1 MKKKKGKVILV
12 GAGPGEPGLLTL
24 KGAEMLR
31 KAEAVVYDWLASPE
45 LLHLAPQAEK
55 VFVGKK
61 GGTHYKKQK
70 EINKILQRFA
80 RQGKFVV
87 RLKGGDPFIF
97 GRGGEE
103 ASFLARH
110 RIPFEVVPGV
120 SAGTGVPAYA
130 GIPLTD
136 RRFASQVTFVTGHE
150 DPTKKEPDV
159 DWKALAS
166 LQGTLVFF
174 MGVKNLPR
182 MVHAL
187 LKAGKPASTPVGVI
201 EWGTLPTQK
210 IVIGTLKDI
219 LRKTKKARIESP
231 ALTVIGEVVRLR
243 RKLAWFS
250 AKRRGG
256 SANLFGGEKKPLHG
270 KTVVVTRAR
279 TQASE
284 LVRKL
289 KEAGAWV
296 LELPTIQI
304 LPPSNPGKLDREIRE
319 IEKYD
324 WIVFTSANGVE
335 SFFERVDRLGKDAR
349 IFSGRRIAA
358 IGEATAEALRQKGLR
373 ADLIPPE
380 FTSQSL
386 FESLKKTGEISG
398 KKFLLVRADI
408 APPDLRKNLEKE
420 EADVV
425 EVEGYRTKPVSEG
438 KKGWFAE
445 LRQGKIDYVTFTSSS
460 TVRNFFKRIP
470 APLRK
475 RIRTRFISIGP
486 VTSRTLREYGF
497 RPAREARVHTIQ
509 GLIDI
514 LVNGGRSQ

>member
-1 MKKKKGKVILV
+1 MRKKKGKVILV

-24 KGAEMLR
+24 KGAEALR

-61 GGTHYKKQK
+61 GGTHYKEQK

-110 RIPFEVVPGV
+110 RISFEVVPGV

-136 RRFASQVTFVTGHE
+136 RRLASQVTFVTGHE
-150 DPTKKEPDV
+150 DPTKKEESI

-166 LQGTLVFF
+166 LRGTLVFF
-174 MGVKNLPR
+174 MGAKNLPR

-187 LKAGKPASTPVGVI
+187 LKAGKPARTPVGVI

-210 IVIGTLKDI
+210 IVVGTLKDI
-219 LRKTKKARIESP
+219 LRKTKRARIESP

-243 RKLAWFS
+243 RKLAW
-250 AKRRGG
+250 
-256 SANLFGGEKKPLHG
+256 LEKKPLHG

-289 KEAGAWV
+289 KEAGASV
-296 LELPTIQI
+296 LEFPTIQI

-319 IEKYD
+319 IAKYD
-324 WIVFTSANGVE
+324 WVVFTSANGVE
-335 SFFERVDRLGKDAR
+335 SFFERIDRLGKDAR

-358 IGEATAEALRQKGLR
+358 IGEATAEALRQRGLQ
-373 ADLIPPE
+373 ADLVPTE

-386 FESLKKTGEISG
+386 FESLKKTGKIAG

-425 EVEGYRTKPVSEG
+425 EVEGYRTQPVSQER
-438 KKGWFAE
+438 KGWVDK
-445 LRQGKIDYVTFTSSS
+445 LRRGKIDYVTFTSSS
-460 TVRNFFKRIP
+460 TVRNFFERIP
-470 APLRK
+470 ASLRK

-497 RPAREARVHTIQ
+497 RPAREARIHTIQ
-509 GLIDI
+509 GLIDT